1 MWIIY
6 LVENINNILIILF
19 FLSILLLLISLV
31 TFIISENINI
41 IKMMFILVVII
52 FIFVG
57 IIPSKKTII
66 EMYITQKSINN
77 EKIDNNIIK
86 ILNRNLE
93 EIINKEVK

>member
-1 MWIIY
+1 M
-6 LVENINNILIILF
+6 
-19 FLSILLLLISLV
+19 
-31 TFIISENINI
+31 
-41 IKMMFILVVII
+41 
-52 FIFVG
+52 G

>member
-19 FLSILLLLISLV
+19 FLSMLFLLISLI

-41 IKMMFILVVII
+41 IKMMF
-52 FIFVG
+52 
-57 IIPSKKTII
+57 IPSKKTII